1 VTLATNSGAN
11 LVHLRLVDVQSDRD
25 FTVGAPTKSHLLHRG
40 PLAAREAVVP
50 ANHRDGGLGKVDGAR
65 EGRRKNRPRPSQ
77 SRQMD
82 WGPDY
87 SGLGRERIAPN

>member
-1 VTLATNSGAN
+1 MTLATNSGAN
-11 LVHLRLVDVQSDRD
+11 LGHLRLVDVQGVRN

-50 ANHRDGGLGKVDGAR
+50 ALHRDGGGGKVDGAR
-65 EGRRKNRPRPSQ
+65 EGRRKSRPRPSQ

-82 WGPDY
+82 WKRDY